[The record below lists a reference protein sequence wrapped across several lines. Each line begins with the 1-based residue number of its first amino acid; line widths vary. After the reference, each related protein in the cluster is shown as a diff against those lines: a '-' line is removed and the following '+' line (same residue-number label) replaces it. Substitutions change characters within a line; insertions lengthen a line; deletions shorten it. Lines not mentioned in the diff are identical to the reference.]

1 VFFSLFFSSKAEY
14 PFKPPSL
21 KFLTPIYHPNV
32 DEKGGVCLPLILQE
46 NWKPAVKIDQVIQSL
61 VALVNAPE
69 PVTI

>member
-1 VFFSLFFSSKAEY
+1 MILVEY
-14 PFKPPSL
+14 PFKPPTL
-21 KFLTPIYHPNV
+21 KFVTPIYHPNV

-69 PVTI
+69 PVS